1 MMNNF
6 DNPFLDEGENDTVS
20 TDVDKQDKWLTVPQ
34 CAEILG
40 ISRTT
45 MLTILKKD
53 LTPVLKLNK
62 NFRIKESDF
71 LKVLEKHTTVVE

>member
-1 MMNNF
+1 MNNF

-20 TDVDKQDKWLTVPQ
+20 TDVDASEKWMTVPE
-34 CAEILG
+34 CADILG

-45 MLTILKKD
+45 MLTIFKND

-62 NFRIKESDF
+62 NFRIKKSDF
-71 LKVLEKHTTVVE
+71 QKVLEAHTTFVE